1 MKNYTICLLLL
12 FHMYTG
18 VAQKSGDFIEQTS
31 YNEDKRG
38 TPRTLQYHPEG
49 HDFVCM
55 NGKNRYTRALYG
67 GPTAFR
73 LETSDRPV
81 FAAYIE
87 KNSQHIGFWIDIP
100 GKPSKWLDSTSFC
113 EARYNAGKR
122 TYFLKDKSWG
132 KGELRISVLA
142 LYDKEGAI
150 WKIDYNNMPAGS
162 EISAGI
168 TKIRAQKLSRSG
180 DMGADPPGVFE
191 PADNP
196 VYTSTCQLK
205 TSGYILLNGLQLSA
219 TNVTAIYEATE
230 KDRLQLAERIQIETP
245 DPYIN
250 PIGGALVMAADGI
263 WDGKSW
269 LHGAIGWRMPLT
281 GWRAAYAGDF
291 LGWHDRARI
300 HFDGYAASQ
309 VTTVPNTIPHP
320 AQDTALDL
328 ARAVKQWGT
337 PMYSNGYIARNP
349 NRPDQMHHYD
359 MNLVYIDELLW
370 HLQWTGDL
378 AYAKKIW
385 PVITRHLAWEK
396 RNFDPDNDGLYD
408 AYACIWASDGLY
420 YNSGAVTY
428 SSAYNYRANT
438 LAAAIAE
445 KIGEDPQPYRT
456 EAGKILTAINTR
468 LWLKDKGHWAEYQ
481 DFMGL
486 KRLHESA
493 GVYTIY
499 HTIDSDVPDAIQA
512 FQATRYIDTEIP
524 HIPVKAKGLKDE
536 GYATISTS
544 NWMPYTWSTNNVAF
558 AEVMHTAL
566 AYFLAGRNVEGFRL
580 FKSSVLDGMYL
591 GDSPGNFG
599 QISFYDAARGEC
611 YRDFGDA
618 IGIASR
624 LLIQGVFGI
633 RPDALNNRVIIRPGF
648 PEAWPFASLKT
659 PDVTFQYKQEGT
671 YDTYHIDTHFPILE
685 LQVPAKKDRI
695 KSILVNG
702 RPAKWRLSQA
712 VAGYPLIAV
721 TTQAYSADIVIEWE
735 GSDIVIPSIT
745 GEQTTFKT
753 VTQGD
758 MTWLAAVPV
767 QPVELVQS
775 VQPAPA
781 MHETYTAFS
790 HVIPELCE
798 PLNIDTQWNAS
809 VTDIFKNE
817 YRSPRSPFTTL
828 EIPLHGIGEWTH
840 PKITANIDDAVLRK
854 DTVLNTNIGVP
865 FRTSGKASQKASG
878 NESGNDTAKVS
889 GNESPKD
896 IAFTSLWDNYPDSIQ
911 IILNGHAERAY
922 LLLAGSTNSM
932 QSRIANGRVTI
943 TYTDGTKQ
951 IQDLINPETWCPI
964 EQDYFTDTL
973 AFKMHQPKPWRLH
986 FKTGYVSQDLG
997 SYLQIKGVY
1006 GREIEGGAGMLLD
1019 ILLDAHKEL
1028 KTLTL
1033 ETLSNDVVV
1042 GLIAITLQRI
1052 NK

>member
-12 FHMYTG
+12 FHALTG

-31 YNEDKRG
+31 YNDDKRG
-38 TPRTLQYHPEG
+38 TPRTLQYLPEG
-49 HDFVCM
+49 NDFVCI

-87 KNSQHIGFWIDIP
+87 KNSQHISFWIQVP
-100 GKPSKWLDSTSFC
+100 GKGKRALDSASFC

-122 TYFLKDKSWG
+122 TYLLRDKSWK
-132 KGELRISVLA
+132 KGELRITVLA
-142 LYDKEGAI
+142 LYDREGAV

-162 EISAGI
+162 IVSAGI

-191 PADNP
+191 ATDNP
-196 VYTSTCQLK
+196 EYTSTCLL
-205 TSGYILLNGLQLSA
+205 TNSGYILLDNLQLS
-219 TNVTAIYEATE
+219 TSNTADIYEAAE
-230 KDRLQLAERIQIETP
+230 KERQKLAERIQIETP

-281 GWRAAYAGDF
+281 GWRAAYTGDF
-291 LGWHDRARI
+291 LGWHDRARK

-320 AQDTALDL
+320 TQDTALDL

-385 PVITRHLAWEK
+385 PVLTQHLAWEK

-408 AYACIWASDGLY
+408 AYACIWASDGMY

-428 SSAYNYRANT
+428 SSAYNYRANK
-438 LAAAIAE
+438 LAAVIAQ
-445 KIGEDPQPYRT
+445 KIGEDPEPYRT
-456 EAGKILTAINTR
+456 AAGKILAAINAR
-468 LWLKDKGHWAEYQ
+468 LWLSDKGYWAEYQ
-481 DFMGL
+481 DYMGL

-499 HTIDSDVPDAIQA
+499 HAIDSDVGDAVQA
-512 FQATRYIDTEIP
+512 YQATRYIDTKIP
-524 HIPVKAKGLKDE
+524 HIPVKGKGLKDE

-566 AYFLAGRNVEGFRL
+566 AYFLAGRNEEGFKL
-580 FKSSVLDGMYL
+580 FKSAVLDGMYL

-611 YRDFGDA
+611 YRDFGDVV
-618 IGIASR
+618 GIASR
-624 LLIQGVFGI
+624 LLIQGLYGI
-633 RPDALNNRVIIRPGF
+633 RPDALNNRVVIRPGF
-648 PEAWPFASLKT
+648 PAAWPFASLKT
-659 PDVTFQYKQEGT
+659 PDLTFQYKRDLAH
-671 YDTYHIDTHFPILE
+671 DTYHIDTHFPILE
-685 LQVPAKKDRI
+685 LQVPARKDHI

-702 RPAKWRLSQA
+702 RPAKWQLSAA

-721 TTQAYSADIVIEWE
+721 TVQSYSCDIAIEWE
-735 GSDIVIPSIT
+735 GSDIVIPPAT
-745 GEQTTFKT
+745 GGQTTFKT
-753 VTQGD
+753 ATQGD
-758 MTWLAAVPV
+758 MTWLGA
-767 QPVELVQS
+767 QPVHVA
-775 VQPAPA
+775 PAPDV
-781 MHETYTAFS
+781 TYKAFS
-790 HVIPELCE
+790 QVIPELCE
-798 PLNIDTQWNAS
+798 PLRIDTQWNAS

-817 YRSPRSPFTTL
+817 YRSPRSPYTTL

-840 PKITANIDDAVLRK
+840 PKLTADIDDAGLRK
-854 DTVLNTNIGVP
+854 DTVLHTNIGVP
-865 FRTSGKASQKASG
+865 FRMPHTGK
-878 NESGNDTAKVS
+878 N
-889 GNESPKD
+889 
-896 IAFTSLWDNYPDSIQ
+896 IIFTSLWDNYPDSVQ
-911 IILNGHAERAY
+911 IPLTGNAAHAY

-943 TYTDGTKQ
+943 TYTDGSRQTTN
-951 IQDLINPETWCPI
+951 LVNPETWCPI

-973 AFKMHQPKPWRLH
+973 AFKMNQPKPWRLH
-986 FKTGYVSQDLG
+986 FKTGWCTQDLG
-997 SYLQIKGVY
+997 SYLKIKGVY

-1019 ILLDAHKEL
+1019 ILLNADKEL

-1042 GLIAITLQRI
+1042 GLMAVTLQRTY
-1052 NK
+1052 K